1 MAESEGSERRQDSPD
16 QKGQPDQIDPKDQQA
31 DEKSGQGHHKRSYKL
46 LWVLGA
52 VVLVAGIVV
61 VIYHFTVGRYHVKTK
76 DAYVNGDMI
85 RLAPQVSGTVIA
97 ITTDQTQPV
106 QRGQLLV
113 RLDPHDTDISLAQ
126 AKANLAQTVRDVAQ
140 LFAQERRD
148 DAALTAQEAQL
159 KLAQQNLARDRG
171 LIKAH
176 GVSQEDLERDEENA
190 RNAEAGVKQARAA
203 LAATQAAVEGTQP
216 ESHPRVKQAE
226 ANLRS
231 AWLASNRTRVLA
243 PVSGYVVKRSVQLG
257 QQVNPATEMI
267 AITPLD
273 SVWIDANY
281 KETQL
286 EKIRI
291 GQPVEVEAD
300 VYGSHF
306 KYHGRVLGLT
316 AGTGAALAV
325 LPPENATGNW
335 IKIVQR
341 LPVRIGLDLD
351 ELRDHPLYLGLS
363 TNVNIDVH
371 DLNGA
376 SLAKQPVWPALMRT
390 DVYAAQDAGVERE
403 ISRILDDNLGRT
415 AEAAKSTLEGGERR
429 RLASSGDALE
439 SQAEDARRTTAGQVP
454 GRNP

>member
-1 MAESEGSERRQDSPD
+1 MSE
-16 QKGQPDQIDPKDQQA
+16 A
-31 DEKSGQGHHKRSYKL
+31 DNHNDRKPHKKSYKF
-46 LWVLGA
+46 LWIFGA
-52 VVLVAGIVV
+52 AVLVIGIAVL
-61 VIYHFTVGRYHVKTK
+61 IHHFAIGQYHIKTK
-76 DAYVNGDMI
+76 DAYVNGDLI
-85 RLAPQVSGTVIA
+85 RLAPQVSGTVTQ

-106 QRGQLLV
+106 TRGELLV
-113 RLDPHDTDISLAQ
+113 RLDPHDTDVSLAR

-148 DAALTAQEAQL
+148 EAALAAAEAQL
-159 KLAQQNLARDRG
+159 TLAKQNLARDQG

-176 GVSQEDLERDEENA
+176 GVSQEDLERTQESA
-190 RNAEAGVKQARAA
+190 RSAEAGVRQARAA
-203 LAATQAAVEGTQP
+203 LAATQVAIEGTQP
-216 ESHPRVKQAE
+216 ESHPRVRQAE

-243 PVSGYVVKRSVQLG
+243 PISGYVVRRSVQLG

-267 AITPLD
+267 AIAPLD
-273 SVWIDANY
+273 TVWVDANF

-291 GQPVEVEAD
+291 GQPAEVEAD

-325 LPPENATGNW
+325 LPAENATGNW

-341 LPVRIGLDLD
+341 LPVRIGLDPR

-363 TNVNIDVH
+363 MNVNIDVH
-371 DLNGA
+371 DLTGA
-376 SLAKQPVWPALMRT
+376 SLAMRPVWAAGMQT
-390 DVYAAQDAGVERE
+390 DVYATQDAGVDAE
-403 ISRILDDNLGRT
+403 IKRILQDNMGGPALATIFPSGPARVL
-415 AEAAKSTLEGGERR
+415 AGAHGAPPAAPEASQTDGSRKTH
-429 RLASSGDALE
+429 LAVAAPQEQQPATSSPE
-439 SQAEDARRTTAGQVP
+439 P
-454 GRNP
+454 HP

>member
-1 MAESEGSERRQDSPD
+1 MMAESEAP
-16 QKGQPDQIDPKDQQA
+16 
-31 DEKSGQGHHKRSYKL
+31 HHKRSYTL
-46 LWVLGA
+46 LWILGA
-52 VVLVAGIVV
+52 LLLVGGIAVLS
-61 VIYHFTVGRYHVKTK
+61 YHFTVGRYHVKTK

-85 RLAPQVSGTVIA
+85 RLAPQVSGTVTE

-113 RLDPHDTDISLAQ
+113 RLDPHDTDVSVAQ

-148 DAALTAQEAQL
+148 EAAVTAQEAQL
-159 KLAQQNLARDRG
+159 TLAQQNLTRDRG

-203 LAATQAAVEGTQP
+203 LAATQAAVQGTQP
-216 ESHPRVKQAE
+216 ENHPRVKQAE

-243 PVSGYVVKRSVQLG
+243 PVSGYVVRRSVQLG

-273 SVWIDANY
+273 RVWIDANY

-291 GQPVEVEAD
+291 GQPVDVETD

-316 AGTGAALAV
+316 AGTGSALAV
-325 LPPENATGNW
+325 LPAENATGNW

-341 LPVRIGLDLD
+341 LPVRIGLDPD

-363 TNVNIDVH
+363 TTVNIDVH
-371 DLNGA
+371 DLGGA
-376 SLAKQPVWPALMRT
+376 SLSKQPVWPAVLRT
-390 DVYAAQDAGVERE
+390 DVYTAQDAGVDTE
-403 ISRILDDNLGRT
+403 ITRILEDNLGRT
-415 AEAAKSTLEGGERR
+415 TTAAKST
-429 RLASSGDALE
+429 A
-439 SQAEDARRTTAGQVP
+439 QIAGRP
-454 GRNP
+454 